1 MCKHHMRQTGN
12 LDPPKGEDTTVPAL
26 YITAPAKDAPYITA
40 PAKDA
45 PSTRIL
51 PWAEPSG
58 SKLETNYLL
67 AIEHLHTFVLKQVGE
82 IANVNLQNVATPFT
96 QL

>member
-12 LDPPKGEDTTVPAL
+12 LDPPKGEDATVPAL
-26 YITAPAKDAPYITA
+26 YITAPAKDAP
-40 PAKDA
+40 
-45 PSTRIL
+45 STCIL

-67 AIEHLHTFVLKQVGE
+67 AIEQHLHTFVLKQVGE
-82 IANVNLQNVATPFT
+82 ISNVNLQNVATAFT

>member
-1 MCKHHMRQTGN
+1 MRQTGN
-12 LDPPKGEDTTVPAL
+12 RDPPRGEDATVDAL
-26 YITAPAKDAPYITA
+26 YITAPAKDAPSACI
-40 PAKDA
+40 P
-45 PSTRIL
+45 

-58 SKLETNYLL
+58 SKPETNYPL

-82 IANVNLQNVATPFT
+82 ISNVNLQNVATPFT

>member
-1 MCKHHMRQTGN
+1 MRQTGN

-51 PWAEPSG
+51 PWAEPSR